1 MKSQELSEFFSLI
14 GQAKK
19 EKEEEFDNLL
29 KEANVDLDSMATS
42 LFTGIENAKVE
53 VKEQKKKEEKLIES
67 LDSLLVSLDKPKET
81 TPVVVGVPE
90 DFDISSLEEEVEEE
104 IVQEEVVEEETVEE
118 DDTISKAIKFIDT
131 QLKEELKDIEPNDPT
146 VDSIKAEVK
155 ELRNILYKVLAHGPG
170 SGETRLENLDDV
182 DKDTAK
188 VDGKFIKYDSSIGK
202 FIGADASGGDNS
214 GITIQEEGSNVG
226 TADSVTSINFVG
238 DNVTASASGVGA
250 TITFSDTPQF
260 DSLKVVGLTTFS
272 GATTLESTNYLQL
285 KDNTNIIGHNG
296 VNNLFR
302 FTDTVQFRG
311 DTLFFQEY
319 DGTEY
324 LRMSEQFGVQ
334 IKHQGSTKLQIESDG
349 ITVTGTIN
357 DHTIPSGSGTF
368 ALTSDVPTNNNE
380 LTNGAGYITTSFTNT
395 NQLTNGA
402 GFITASDNITGT
414 SAGLSGTPN
423 ITVGAITANSADFS
437 GNVTIGGTLT
447 YEDVTNIDSVGLITA
462 RNGVTI
468 NTGGLV
474 VTSGISTVG
483 FVTASN
489 IYSTGIVTASSFVG
503 DGSLLTGIGVG
514 STDNIITGT
523 AATFNNVVNVGTG
536 ITLDAASGIITAKN
550 FFGITQGQVSYITAT
565 ETLTNKTLRNP
576 TFESGANSPEFLETR
591 FVNATQQN
599 FVQLYTGGSSG
610 TYFTQGEY
618 QKIATI
624 TPSGNHQNYTFNI
637 RITATSASNYQI
649 VNFTGGLRA
658 NTLPDLDFTVN
669 FSEEHNGVRFIEP
682 KLWTKETTTAGFILA
697 FEYVHNQ
704 NLYGGVNVEATIIPR
719 SSAQRAN
726 VVFNTTQ
733 DSEQSSIDT
742 GFTER
747 DPTLTQSI
755 VNGVAV
761 FGERIRIEGATDNN
775 FETTLEV
782 VDPTADRTI
791 TFPDSTGTVA
801 LVGDNVTLSDGLITS
816 GVSTTTTTSQTNI
829 NSFSASTYRSAKYNI
844 QITRGSEYQ
853 TTEIS
858 LVHDGSSSYGTEYA
872 TIKTGSSLASF
883 DTDIDSGN
891 VRLLATP
898 TSSSST
904 VFKLVRTLI
913 KV

>member
-591 FVNATQQN
+591 YVNATQQD